1 MLEEFGKVSHLPSQD
16 YEGALF
22 DAQNAQSAQPSGL
35 AYYAQIFCESRLQ
48 PTVNYP
54 TCSQ

>member
-22 DAQNAQSAQPSGL
+22 YAEHTAINL
-35 AYYAQIFCESRLQ
+35 TYNAQIFYENRLQ
-48 PTVNYP
+48 PMGNYP
-54 TCSQ
+54 AESCSQ